1 MASKVVYKTADGKV
15 VLFGGLDWKLLPPTG
30 NVNAHLRSAGAGLG
44 ADHAARCIAT
54 EADTLPEGKKARL
67 VHRVKAGYYLSSSDA
82 KLPRGAHS
90 LAAAFAS
97 MSKDYSSAVLC
108 IDQGEST
115 DEEEAK
121 LVIVVINGLPVFDKV
136 GLGRTEA
143 YSLVASYLKDSPDMA
158 IFSDD
163 PVVYP
168 AAVMHEELLENLAA
182 AVDRHTAI
190 RSLPVDI
197 VTVGAVSLFLAAAV
211 GGFLYWKQ
219 WDAEKKRQEAIAR
232 QQAEDPIP
240 KYLAALS
247 LARQNVGIT
256 RESIAEG
263 LKFARQIP
271 AAPEGWATTR
281 ISCTSGAGCE
291 VVFTRTTGT
300 FKGLT
305 QKVPMLELV
314 PAAVANLNEARMAWK
329 QSLEVARL
337 EAAQSLPTLGA
348 FVQGEEASKLQDWLV
363 AGLSIQLSPPMLW
376 PQAEGVPPG
385 FIHPEAIAIGKFE
398 VDSIALPQF
407 EEVVRSA
414 PGNVSWTAW
423 TIDLGD
429 LRQEPLS
436 RAKARLTG
444 NFYVKN
450 S

>member
-197 VTVGAVSLFLAAAV
+197 VTVGAVSLFSPRR
-211 GGFLYWKQ
+211 W
-219 WDAEKKRQEAIAR
+219 EASSTGSNGMR
-232 QQAEDPIP
+232 RKSGRRRSRGSKP
-240 KYLAALS
+240 KIQSRSTSLPCLWHGKTSAS
-247 LARQNVGIT
+247 LANP
-256 RESIAEG
+256 
-263 LKFARQIP
+263 LP
-271 AAPEGWATTR
+271 
-281 ISCTSGAGCE
+281 
-291 VVFTRTTGT
+291 
-300 FKGLT
+300 
-305 QKVPMLELV
+305 KV
-314 PAAVANLNEARMAWK
+314 
-329 QSLEVARL
+329 
-337 EAAQSLPTLGA
+337 
-348 FVQGEEASKLQDWLV
+348 
-363 AGLSIQLSPPMLW
+363 
-376 PQAEGVPPG
+376 
-385 FIHPEAIAIGKFE
+385 
-398 VDSIALPQF
+398 
-407 EEVVRSA
+407 
-414 PGNVSWTAW
+414 
-423 TIDLGD
+423 
-429 LRQEPLS
+429 
-436 RAKARLTG
+436 
-444 NFYVKN
+444 
-450 S
+450 